1 MKYTCECCEYNT
13 NRKSNYQTHLLSKK
27 HKSRNSID
35 ESSELNNMY
44 ICNNCSSKY
53 IHKSSLYRHQKQC
66 KQSMNILEKQNKKLE
81 KQIKELEKKTKE
93 LEKKTIIINNTI
105 NNNIIENQTIN
116 INNYNNT
123 DNSHIKDS
131 DFANILL
138 NDVFTSLTKLL
149 EIRHI
154 NPDKPENMN
163 LLITNMKDKY
173 MKIYQDNNWKIV
185 DRKQQID
192 IIFDELWTLFIV
204 WKQTNKHLFTKIGEL
219 KYNTMEKHLE
229 NQDSRVKKE
238 MAYDLYNNRKIILEN
253 KDKHVYSSS

>member
-1 MKYTCECCEYNT
+1 M
-13 NRKSNYQTHLLSKK
+13 
-27 HKSRNSID
+27 
-35 ESSELNNMY
+35 MVG
-44 ICNNCSSKY
+44 
-53 IHKSSLYRHQKQC
+53 
-66 KQSMNILEKQNKKLE
+66 NI
-81 KQIKELEKKTKE
+81 TF
-93 LEKKTIIINNTI
+93 